1 MPSLEVLNSTLQDLK
16 DSGIHT
22 FKTKYWFEDLVVGKL
37 TKQPAQGPF
46 VERTLVVG
54 SPARGRMILRGDESL
69 SHTRYR
75 IVRKIRLDPFRWAVS
90 PVIPIKDVRENV
102 GPGAAIDLITKYAM
116 VPVETY
122 YHDLNKARLT
132 GVPGGLSSG
141 TAEFRGALVLNGQY
155 TSGVVAGTEAGLLDF
170 QTFAAQG
177 DLVQSLLKDSSI
189 FYANQWR
196 QVGSW
201 ALNGM
206 RTLEVAWR
214 DAAHYAQGA
223 NKGPDVILMDPI
235 TYSNYRESAR
245 QQIRVNVSDTRDAKK
260 ESLLQLDLG
269 DGAVVCCEYDIDT
282 TQFSATATAF
292 PNQGVTYMI
301 NTDGWEYIEYEALDL
316 PPLTL
321 QKENQEGFY
330 THGADHHILLCKN
343 VAAQACVS
351 GGN

>member
-1 MPSLEVLNSTLQDLK
+1 MPSLEVLNSTLQELK

-22 FKTKYWFEDLVVGKL
+22 FKTKHWFEDLVSGKL
-37 TKQPAQGPF
+37 TKQAPQGAF

-102 GPGAAIDLITKYAM
+102 GPGAALDLVTRYAM
-116 VPVETY
+116 VPIEAY
-122 YHDLNKARLT
+122 YNDLNKARMT

-141 TAEFRGALVLNGQY
+141 TAEFRGATVLNGQY
-155 TSGVVAGTEAGLLDF
+155 ATGVVAGTENGLFDF
-170 QTFAAQG
+170 ATFAAQNE
-177 DLVQSLLKDSSI
+177 LVQSLTKDSSI

-196 QVGSW
+196 NIASW
-201 ALNGM
+201 ATNGM
-206 RTLEVAWR
+206 RTMEIAWR

-223 NKGPDVILMDPI
+223 NKGPDVILMDPV

-245 QQIRVNVSDTRDAKK
+245 QQVRVVVNDARDEKK
-260 ESLLQLDLG
+260 DSLLQLDLG
-269 DGAVVCCEYDIDT
+269 DGALVCCEYDIDT
-282 TQFSATATAF
+282 TQFTSAAPAH
-292 PNQGVTYMI
+292 PENGVTYMI

-316 PPLTL
+316 PPLEK
-321 QKENQEGFY
+321 QKETQEGFY

-343 VAAQACVS
+343 LAAQACVS